1 MEYRRRTVS
10 NIIDNEFIDVEKQIS
25 RRHCMS
31 IDETLDEYT
40 EYVYSRTFNI
50 CNILCCGLLKL
61 ICPCSYRKRSHID
74 IT

>member
-10 NIIDNEFIDVEKQIS
+10 NVIDNDFIDIEKQIIRKRS
-25 RRHCMS
+25 TS

-40 EYVYSRTFNI
+40 EYVYSRTFI
-50 CNILCCGLLKL
+50 VCNILCCGLLKL
-61 ICPCSYRKRSHID
+61 ICPCSYRKRSIID